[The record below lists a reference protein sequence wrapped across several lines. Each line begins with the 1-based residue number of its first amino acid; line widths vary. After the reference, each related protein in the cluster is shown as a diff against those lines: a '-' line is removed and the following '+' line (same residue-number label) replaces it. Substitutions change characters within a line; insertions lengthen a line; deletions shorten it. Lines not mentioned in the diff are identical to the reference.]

1 MPLPTTTIDVFS
13 DVVCPWCYLGK
24 HRLARAIALVEDREV
39 TVRWH
44 PFRLDP
50 TIPPEGIDRDAYLT
64 RKFGSVAAV
73 DAAHQ
78 RITEMGKALGITYRF
93 DLIGRSPDTT
103 DAHRLTRWAAA
114 DGLQDAMVERLFAAY
129 FAEGRDIGDRAVLA
143 ALAAEVGVTGDIA
156 ARLASDAGRDAINA
170 EIAEAHRIGI
180 NAVPCF
186 VIDRRL
192 GVMGAQTPDVLV
204 AAIRQSAAMPVT
216 A

>member
-1 MPLPTTTIDVFS
+1 MPLPVTTIDVFS

-24 HRLARAIALVEDREV
+24 HRLAQAIALVKDREV
-39 TVRWH
+39 VVRWH

-50 TIPPEGIDRDAYLT
+50 TIPPEGIDRDVYLT

-73 DAAHQ
+73 DASHQ
-78 RITEMGKALGITYRF
+78 RIAEMGKALGIAYRF
-93 DLIGRSPDTT
+93 DLIRRLPDTT

-129 FAEGRDIGDRAVLA
+129 FAEGRDIGDRTVLVE
-143 ALAAEVGVTGDIA
+143 LATEVGLSGDIA
-156 ARLASDAGRDAINA
+156 ARLASDADREAINA
-170 EIAEAHRIGI
+170 EIAEAQRIGV

-204 AAIRQSAAMPVT
+204 SAIRQSAAMPAV